1 MKSAKIQRLQQ
12 IIANPNSD
20 SKAIALAQAELQRQ
34 ADIGGSQVQ
43 ITANEGGSQD
53 PQLNAI
59 MSALQQVVSSQGL
72 SSTNATINPNDIRN
86 VVLQELSL
94 RKIEKDDLSVS
105 LIAWLNSTR
114 TVSLTISNSG
124 VITKSQTKGN
134 EIINSKL
141 AQLIL
146 SDYNARNNV
155 YLYGGAGTGKT
166 FIAGAIADLLGYELI
181 TLNCNQYTSPLDIVG
196 GQTIDGYQEGKLIIA
211 WSNKQKMDDGS
222 IKPYNGCVLLLDE
235 LPKIDPNTAGI
246 LNEALAKV
254 KPTKIDDATGQ
265 YIMPTITNGKNQKFS
280 LGNLVVIAT
289 GNVPLNTIDPDY
301 EANFKQDLSL
311 QDRFIGSTY
320 RIFYNYKN
328 EFEVVMKGYAF
339 IFNFLIKVR
348 EAIINPSIRATSQ
361 AFVSTRL
368 MENTRNTYYTY
379 RNVLNKNKSAST
391 SSIISMPKTLENS
404 LDTFFGLFKDVQK
417 QAILSAVDYDAF
429 KLEIAEK
436 NKMAFDENAPNF
448 DTKEDLETGNRIVT
462 DYIEANKNRI

>member
-1 MKSAKIQRLQQ
+1 MDAQKIQRLEQ
-12 IIANPNSD
+12 IIATSTD
-20 SKAIALAQAELQRQ
+20 SKAVALAQAELQRQ
-34 ADIGGSQVQ
+34 TDLGTAQVQ
-43 ITANEGGSQD
+43 LSANQGGSQD

-59 MSALQQVVSSQGL
+59 MSALQQIVSNQGL
-72 SSTNATINPNDIRN
+72 TSTTATVNPNDVRN
-86 VVLQELSL
+86 LVLQELAL

-105 LIAWLNSTR
+105 LLAWLNSTR
-114 TVSLTISNSG
+114 SVSLTISNGG
-124 VITKSQTKGN
+124 VITKSVTKGN
-134 EIINSKL
+134 EITNSKL

-146 SDYNARNNV
+146 SDAEARNNV

-166 FIAGAIADLLGYELI
+166 FIAGAIADLLNYELV

-211 WSNKQKMDDGS
+211 WSNKQKMEDGS
-222 IKPYNGCVLLLDE
+222 IKQYDGCVLLLDE

-254 KPTKIDDATGQ
+254 KPTKVDDSTGLF
-265 YIMPTITNGKNQKFS
+265 IMPTISNGKNQKFS
-280 LGNLVVIAT
+280 LGNLIVIAT

-311 QDRFIGSTY
+311 QDRFVGSTY

-328 EFEVVMKGYAF
+328 EFESVMKGYAF

-348 EAIINPSIRATSQ
+348 EAVIDPSIRATSQ

-368 MENTRNTYYTY
+368 MENTRNTYKIY
-379 RNVLNKNKSAST
+379 REIMEDNKSVTTA
-391 SSIISMPKTLENS
+391 SIITMPKTLENA
-404 LDTFFGLFKDVQK
+404 LDTFFGLFKDVQR
-417 QAILSAVDYDAF
+417 QAILSRVNYDAF

-436 NKMAFDENAPNF
+436 NKMPFDRKAPNF
-448 DTKEDLETGNRIVT
+448 DTPDDLIKGNKIVT
-462 DYIEANKNRI
+462 DYIEANKNKI